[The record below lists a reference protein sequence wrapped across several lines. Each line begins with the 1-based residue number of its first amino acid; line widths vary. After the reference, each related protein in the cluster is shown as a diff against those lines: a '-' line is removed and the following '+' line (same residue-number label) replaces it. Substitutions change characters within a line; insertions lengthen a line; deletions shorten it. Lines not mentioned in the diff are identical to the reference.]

1 MPRSASPSPAPLTA
15 SPRTMP
21 SSPATATRAGSRA
34 KPRTRWPAAISR
46 GARSAPIAPVTP
58 VTRTFIRGCQ
68 RKASWSPKTYGR
80 CGLFSHEGVRKG
92 AFAGK
97 NGGSREICGI
107 CGKRRCSPS
116 PRSGWMPPFRERGCR
131 RGGRCRRWRRFALP
145 RRRCRARSATS
156 DATSCVRST
165 SRSRARPSAPTIPT
179 GCGRRASCASPS
191 ARSAGRRRRGRSRR
205 RRSRPRS
212 IAERPLSWAAPD
224 LRGRVAVVTGASR
237 GVGRGV
243 ALALGDCGATVYV
256 TGRSTRAH
264 ARATAQTTVED
275 TADEVSARGG
285 RGIPAVAD
293 HTDDAQT
300 EALFARVAAEQGGR
314 LDLLVANAW
323 GGYEAGTEG
332 FTDPFW
338 RQPLERWDAMFTAGL
353 RAQYA
358 CARAAAPAMIENATG
373 LVAITGG
380 TDLAGHYLG
389 NVPYAVVKAAS
400 SRLVVALAH
409 ELRAH
414 GVAAVGVYPGFT
426 RTEAV
431 VAAVAEQGG
440 EPPPE
445 THSPEYVGRAV
456 APVLAAPDRLRLSGT
471 GAQAATLA
479 RRYGFAD
486 VDGRAIAPFALPD
499 EDRLSAPSSDS
510 SA

>member
-1 MPRSASPSPAPLTA
+1 VTA
-15 SPRTMP
+15 
-21 SSPATATRAGSRA
+21 
-34 KPRTRWPAAISR
+34 
-46 GARSAPIAPVTP
+46 
-58 VTRTFIRGCQ
+58 
-68 RKASWSPKTYGR
+68 
-80 CGLFSHEGVRKG
+80 
-92 AFAGK
+92 
-97 NGGSREICGI
+97 
-107 CGKRRCSPS
+107 
-116 PRSGWMPPFRERGCR
+116 
-131 RGGRCRRWRRFALP
+131 
-145 RRRCRARSATS
+145 
-156 DATSCVRST
+156 
-165 SRSRARPSAPTIPT
+165 
-179 GCGRRASCASPS
+179 
-191 ARSAGRRRRGRSRR
+191 
-205 RRSRPRS
+205 
-212 IAERPLSWAAPD
+212 WAAPD

-264 ARATAQTTVED
+264 ARDNAAATVED

-323 GGYEAGTEG
+323 GGYEAGTDG

-338 RQPLERWDAMFTAGL
+338 RQPLARWDAMFTAGL

-358 CARAAAPAMIENATG
+358 CARAAAPAMIANATG
-373 LVAITGG
+373 LIAITGG

-389 NVPYAVVKAAS
+389 NVPYDVVKAAS

-409 ELRAH
+409 ELRPH
-414 GVAAVGVYPGFT
+414 GVAVVGVYPGFT

-431 VAAVAEQGG
+431 VAAFAEQGT

-445 THSPEYVGRAV
+445 THSPEFVGRAV
-456 APVLAAPDRLRLSGT
+456 AHVLADSDPDRMALSGT

-486 VDGRAIAPFALPD
+486 VDGRAIAPFALPG
-499 EDRLSAPSSDS
+499 EYRLASSP
-510 SA
+510 